1 MGQFLAAAR
10 DGTDQ
15 QIVNWVARVRAENL
29 SANDLVLDV
38 VKEVLP
44 GAGSVDEDS
53 LRNAAA
59 EALGK
64 LYETAPDVDIF
75 NLTDAQIADVIGF
88 IVANDLCNRV
98 DLQLGQTYE
107 KLKFDA
113 RQIQLYRNDVKE
125 YVHAQVRVVLD
136 RQGSQR
142 IDHQRLASEV
152 LAATL
157 KVFVE

>member
-1 MGQFLAAAR
+1 M
-10 DGTDQ
+10 
-15 QIVNWVARVRAENL
+15 
-29 SANDLVLDV
+29 
-38 VKEVLP
+38 
-44 GAGSVDEDS
+44 DEDS